1 MRQAVDE
8 MQASEQAIAA
18 AREEEARLSAVAAK
32 QKLIRV
38 RLNVGGSGG
47 VQLGLHVP
55 KQVWERAA
63 VKRALGHRT
72 LKGWRSDSSALS
84 ELSASAP
91 FWGWAKG
98 TK

>member
-1 MRQAVDE
+1 MPFTYDWYDFLATEMASPLKKARSMRQAVDE

-55 KQVWERAA
+55 KQVWERALMGVLAA
-63 VKRALGHRT
+63 VLAVDG
-72 LKGWRSDSSALS
+72 
-84 ELSASAP
+84 
-91 FWGWAKG
+91 
-98 TK
+98 

>member
-1 MRQAVDE
+1 MPFTYDWYDFLATEMASPLKKARSMRQAVDE

-47 VQLGLHVP
+47 VQLGLHCGSV
-55 KQVWERAA
+55 
-63 VKRALGHRT
+63 L
-72 LKGWRSDSSALS
+72 L
-84 ELSASAP
+84 
-91 FWGWAKG
+91 
-98 TK
+98 